1 MRPIG
6 GGLVQKYDAGMIL
19 QVTALFIRTTTA
31 FRVRFRSES
40 GAAMVEYAFLIAL
53 IAMAALVAVT
63 LFGSNL
69 NTKYVGIGS
78 SVSNA

>member
-1 MRPIG
+1 MT
-6 GGLVQKYDAGMIL
+6 L
-19 QVTALFIRTTTA
+19 QATALFVRTTTA
-31 FRVRFRSES
+31 LRLRFRSES

-53 IAMAALVAVT
+53 IAVAALVAVT

-69 NTKYVGIGS
+69 NTKYAGIGT